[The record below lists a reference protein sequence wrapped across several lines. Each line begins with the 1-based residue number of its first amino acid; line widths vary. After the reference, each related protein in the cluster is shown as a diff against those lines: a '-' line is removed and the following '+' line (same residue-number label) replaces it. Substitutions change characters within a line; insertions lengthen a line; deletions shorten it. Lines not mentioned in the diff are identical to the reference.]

1 MLELEDV
8 AITSIQFVEDIN
20 ELVYIDYQ
28 YNKINNN

>member
-8 AITSIQFVEDIN
+8 AITSIQFVEDTN